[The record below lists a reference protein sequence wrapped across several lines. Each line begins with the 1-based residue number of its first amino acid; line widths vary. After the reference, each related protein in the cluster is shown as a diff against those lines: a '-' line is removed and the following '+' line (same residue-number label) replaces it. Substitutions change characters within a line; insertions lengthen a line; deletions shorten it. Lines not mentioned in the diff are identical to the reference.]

1 MKNGRN
7 HVLILL
13 GTALL
18 FLGFYFIVCHF
29 NAPHYNNIHSVYITE
44 RVKPTL
50 EKTTADN
57 NEERKTQSGKVNINT
72 ASREE
77 LMQLKS
83 IGEAKAQAIID
94 YRESNGKFREIY
106 ELTYVD
112 GISDKIVAENLGR
125 ITV

>member
-13 GTALL
+13 VIAFS
-18 FLGFYFIVCHF
+18 FLGFYYIFCHF
-29 NAPHYNNIHSVYITE
+29 NAPKYNDIHAVYITE
-44 RVKPTL
+44 RVRPTAEKPSAT
-50 EKTTADN
+50 EETAAAQ
-57 NEERKTQSGKVNINT
+57 TGKININT
-72 ASREE
+72 ASKEE

-94 YRESNGKFREIY
+94 YRESNGRFREIY

>member
-7 HVLILL
+7 NVLILL

-18 FLGFYFIVCHF
+18 FLGFYYITCHF
-29 NAPHYNNIHSVYITE
+29 NAPRYNSIHAVYMTE
-44 RVKPTL
+44 RVRA
-50 EKTTADN
+50 TADAEPKA
-57 NEERKTQSGKVNINT
+57 EESTAVQTGKININT
-72 ASREE
+72 ATKEE
-77 LMQLKS
+77 LMQLRS
-83 IGEAKAQAIID
+83 IGEAKAQALID
-94 YRESNGKFREIY
+94 YRKSNGRFREVY